1 MFWFW
6 MMMRNPPEC
15 PPLKFEGS
23 GSAQD
28 NFLPSM
34 DIHGALYVHCTGPVH
49 CTSVCALSDIFQWKF
64 TAHSSVHW
72 ISALFSLHALLL
84 HCRAK
89 VHALIFS
96 AAEHCNSTLDD
107 SSSLNGG
114 RRGNHAK
121 QTKSQGIIIATFLVL
136 ILLIRVFCSCYIM
149 SSSILQWG
157 WWWWKPTM
165 GYVKKPRAASVT
177 CPHYVCSHPWQC
189 IDGHDDDDD
198 DDDGHDVHSC
208 HDDRDDTE

>member
-1 MFWFW
+1 M
-6 MMMRNPPEC
+6 C
-15 PPLKFEGS
+15 TAL
-23 GSAQD
+23 AQCTAHQCVHLVTFF
-28 NFLPSM
+28 NGNSRHTPVCTEFLHSFPFMHS
-34 DIHGALYVHCTGPVH
+34 C
-49 CTSVCALSDIFQWKF
+49 F
-64 TAHSSVHW
+64 TAEPKCMLWSS
-72 ISALFSLHALLL
+72 
-84 HCRAK
+84 
-89 VHALIFS
+89 
-96 AAEHCNSTLDD
+96 AEHCNSTLDD

-136 ILLIRVFCSCYIM
+136 ILLIGVFCSCYIM

-157 WWWWKPTM
+157 WWRWGWKPTM

-189 IDGHDDDDD
+189 IDGHDDDGEEE
-198 DDDGHDVHSC
+198 DDGHDVHSC

>member
-1 MFWFW
+1 MCKRGLLEYYRPALLLSNCHGGARSSQLQFLPLKLDHFCMCRSWDKSYNNLRAFPFKVWMHKCTNDNWMLILIMFWFW

-96 AAEHCNSTLDD
+96 
-107 SSSLNGG
+107 
-114 RRGNHAK
+114 
-121 QTKSQGIIIATFLVL
+121 
-136 ILLIRVFCSCYIM
+136 
-149 SSSILQWG
+149 
-157 WWWWKPTM
+157 
-165 GYVKKPRAASVT
+165 RAL
-177 CPHYVCSHPWQC
+177 
-189 IDGHDDDDD
+189 
-198 DDDGHDVHSC
+198 
-208 HDDRDDTE
+208 